1 MTLLTGFTF
10 SADITKDWTTVAKGN
25 PKKLKRLDNYY
36 GNGWSPM
43 KHFEIID
50 SEGTDLL
57 EHFAKIREG
66 FSPEELTRYNVAGA
80 ILMTTSSI
88 VMRRNYL
95 GLTQEELAARCGYTI
110 RTISAIENNKMTPS
124 FHRVVRVLYELGYEF
139 ELKERDQN

>member
-1 MTLLTGFTF
+1 
-10 SADITKDWTTVAKGN
+10 
-25 PKKLKRLDNYY
+25 
-36 GNGWSPM
+36 M
-43 KHFEIID
+43 KHFEIKD

-57 EHFAKIREG
+57 EYFANIREG
-66 FSPEELTRYNVAGA
+66 FSPEELTRHNVAGA
-80 ILMTTSSI
+80 VLVTTSSI

-110 RTISAIENNKMTPS
+110 RTISAIENNEMTPS

>member
-1 MTLLTGFTF
+1 
-10 SADITKDWTTVAKGN
+10 
-25 PKKLKRLDNYY
+25 
-36 GNGWSPM
+36 M
-43 KHFEIID
+43 KHFEIKD

-57 EHFAKIREG
+57 DYFAKIREG

-80 ILMTTSSI
+80 ILMATSSI

-110 RTISAIENNKMTPS
+110 RTISAMENNEMTPS

-139 ELKERDQN
+139 ELKERGQN